1 MAEEDK
7 DITPAD
13 ASPVKEEMP
22 EAGMP
27 EKAPRKKRHRWLRIT
42 LRVLAALIIFIL
54 LIPVLLY
61 VPPVQTFVKNIA
73 CNVVKKSTGMDIS
86 IERFLLKWP
95 VDLSL
100 QGVTIVE
107 ATGDTMVNAKELIT
121 DVKLLPLMKLDV
133 QINRLDLIDGYYRML
148 SPDSSMLLRL
158 RAGFLSV
165 DDQSEADLKEMRIV
179 LNKAILKDGN
189 VSLVMDPSRQQA
201 KTDTTSTAMFI
212 GANDLTLENF
222 TFGMT
227 MPPTI
232 DTLSLVAGNLKLRNG
247 IIDLGKNT
255 ITADYL
261 GASDGNAIYLTPPAA
276 VDSVSSGSAV
286 AKTIAKSGDVVSDSV
301 PASPPMVIKGDT
313 VQLSRFSATY
323 AVKGATPLPGFDASY
338 IQVSDVNLLMRD
350 FYNAGS
356 SLNLPIASIT
366 AKERSGLEITSGS
379 GTVAIDST
387 GLALRDF
394 ALTTPYSTLGATA
407 ALPFSLMALEPQAPV
422 NVEASGSLG
431 LPDIEAFMPDLA
443 VYTRKLPQR
452 APLRLDLTA
461 EGTLSDVS
469 IPQLALDMPGVFSLQ
484 AKGKATNAL
493 DFKRLRGNIEF
504 NGSVLNPAVV
514 DGLLGNIG
522 FKMPRLQLKGTATA
536 FDQAYGANFRLLTS
550 VGDVAADGK
559 VSMTAETYNAR
570 VNLTKVNV
578 AHFMPD
584 LGVGPVTASLTARGA
599 GFDPERP
606 RAHTDIRLDVA
617 SLVYHKQTLR
627 NVVADVQ
634 LLNGVYS
641 IQAVSKNDFADFNIE
656 GSGTVDPDLYT
667 FDVKGDLTHLD
678 LQKIGL
684 TPDVNEGHG
693 QLSLKGTA
701 SPRKWNYD
709 VALSLHDIN
718 WKVADQ
724 TYDIPGSLDATFRS
738 DAVSTRADV
747 DALLTSLTFDSPIG
761 LKQLMGAFTVTTD
774 TLNHQLK
781 NKLLDIEHLQ
791 AALPPFRLGF
801 NASGRGTLGS
811 VLRTMGFTT
820 DTIYASLANDSLIHG
835 NAAIRSLSNGSMRA
849 DTLSLLLSQRGSL
862 LDYKLH
868 IGNRPN
874 NPIAEF
880 ADVNLNGYLG
890 SNRLLLSLTQKNQ
903 KGKTGYRLGMTAS
916 YLDSVANVH
925 FTPLKA
931 TIAYL
936 PWQFNADNHV
946 EYNTISHRV
955 TADLQASSNES
966 SILLRTQNG
975 RRGNDELNLVLK
987 NIHVQDF
994 LQLSLFAPPLTAS
1007 VDADMNV
1014 GYTESWFYGGGSL
1027 QVKDFTYDRQR
1038 VGDFGLGLRA
1048 GYNNDG
1054 TTAALATLTIDG
1066 DSALNAKMRFAPD
1079 STGVLETKRFDLELT
1094 RFPLRVANAFLGRDV
1109 AQVAGYLNGSMNM
1122 KGTIASPLL
1131 NGHIYFD
1138 SVSTYIPMIGSSLKF
1153 NNDSVSVADNVI
1165 SFNQF
1170 DIRGANNNPLQLDG
1184 TVDARKFKNILFNLG
1199 LDGNNVQLIGN
1210 DKNTR
1215 SEIFG
1220 KLFVD
1225 MHANVTGS
1233 MQAMNVNANLRVL
1246 NSTDLT
1252 YAISETAQQ
1261 LSQLQDASGVV
1272 KFVNFNDTTTVAKVD
1287 TVAPA
1292 LAMRINAGLSIQPG
1306 TRFTID
1312 IPGSAVTGSGTVK
1325 IQPEGTLNYY
1335 QNYMGD
1341 MQLNGQLNLPAGTV
1355 RYGMAMGAVKA
1366 DFSLQPSSYVHWN
1379 GDIMNPTLNILAT
1392 DQVRTNLVENGNSRL
1407 VNFLVKLNVTNTLS
1421 APKVLFDLSTDDDM
1435 AVQNDL
1441 MSMSADQRSMAA
1453 INLLL
1458 TGQYSAGG
1466 VKTASSDLLQ
1476 GSLYGLLTSQVNS
1489 FLANHVK
1496 GVDISLGVDQYNKYT
1511 NGEQGST
1518 TSYSYTMSK
1527 SLFDDRFKISV
1538 GGNYTT
1544 DASADENFSE
1554 NLISDISF
1562 EYILKQN
1569 SNLSMYLRLFRHTG
1583 YESILEGEI
1592 TETGVGFVMKRRLET
1607 LKNLF
1612 NFLPGKRSVPVSLP
1626 SPSKSDSLPA
1636 GAAGGLV
1643 PSDTTAVPLSVKP
1656 SQSESNDS
1664 IKVK

>member
-1 MAEEDK
+1 
-7 DITPAD
+7 
-13 ASPVKEEMP
+13 
-22 EAGMP
+22 
-27 EKAPRKKRHRWLRIT
+27 
-42 LRVLAALIIFIL
+42 
-54 LIPVLLY
+54 
-61 VPPVQTFVKNIA
+61 
-73 CNVVKKSTGMDIS
+73 
-86 IERFLLKWP
+86 
-95 VDLSL
+95 
-100 QGVTIVE
+100 
-107 ATGDTMVNAKELIT
+107 
-121 DVKLLPLMKLDV
+121 
-133 QINRLDLIDGYYRML
+133 
-148 SPDSSMLLRL
+148 
-158 RAGFLSV
+158 
-165 DDQSEADLKEMRIV
+165 
-179 LNKAILKDGN
+179 
-189 VSLVMDPSRQQA
+189 
-201 KTDTTSTAMFI
+201 
-212 GANDLTLENF
+212 
-222 TFGMT
+222 
-227 MPPTI
+227 
-232 DTLSLVAGNLKLRNG
+232 
-247 IIDLGKNT
+247 
-255 ITADYL
+255 
-261 GASDGNAIYLTPPAA
+261 
-276 VDSVSSGSAV
+276 
-286 AKTIAKSGDVVSDSV
+286 
-301 PASPPMVIKGDT
+301 MVIKGDT
-313 VQLSRFSATY
+313 VQLSRFSALY
-323 AVKGATPLPGFDASY
+323 AMKGAQPLPGFDASY
-338 IQVSDVNLLMRD
+338 IQVSDVNITMHD
-350 FYNAGS
+350 FLNAGS
-356 SLNLPIASIT
+356 SINLPISSIT

-387 GLALRDF
+387 GLSLRDF
-394 ALTTPYSTLGATA
+394 AVTTLYSTLGANA

-422 NVEASGSLG
+422 NVSAKGSLG
-431 LPDIEAFMPDLA
+431 LPDIEAFMPDLST
-443 VYTRKLPQR
+443 YTSKLPQR
-452 APLRLDLTA
+452 APLRFDLAA
-461 EGTLSDVS
+461 EGTLSDVV
-469 IPQLALDMPGVFSLQ
+469 IPQLMADMPGVFSLQ
-484 AKGKATNAL
+484 AKGRAANAL
-493 DFKRLRGNIEF
+493 DFKRLRGNLEF
-504 NGSVLNPAVV
+504 DGSIVNPAVV

-536 FDQAYGANFRLLTS
+536 YDQAYGANFRLLTS

-559 VSMTAETYNAR
+559 VSMTAESYNAR

-584 LGVGPVTASLTARGA
+584 LGVGPVTASLTAKGA

-641 IQAVSKNDFADFNIE
+641 LQAVSKNEFADFNIK

-667 FDVKGDLTHLD
+667 FNVTGDLTHLD
-678 LQKIGL
+678 LQQIGI
-684 TPDVNEGHG
+684 TPDKNEGHG
-693 QLSLKGTA
+693 QIAIKGSA

-709 VALSLHDIN
+709 VDLSLHDIK
-718 WKVADQ
+718 WEVADQ

-738 DAVSTRADV
+738 DALSTRADV
-747 DALLTSLTFDSPIG
+747 EALLTSLTFESPMG

-774 TLNHQLK
+774 SLNRQLK
-781 NKLLDIEHLQ
+781 NKLIDPANLQ
-791 AALPPFRLGF
+791 AALPPFKLGL
-801 NASGRGTLGS
+801 NASGRGTVGR
-811 VLRTMGFTT
+811 VLNTMGFTT
-820 DTIYASLANDSLIHG
+820 DTIYAQITNDSLLNG
-835 NAAIRSLSNGSMRA
+835 NAAVRSFSNGSMRA
-849 DTLSLLLSQRGSL
+849 DTLTFNLAQRGQL
-862 LDYKLH
+862 LDYKFH
-868 IGNRPN
+868 MGNRPN
-874 NPIAEF
+874 NPLAEF
-880 ADVNLNGYLG
+880 ADVNINGYLG
-890 SNRLLLSLTQKNQ
+890 TNRLLLSLTQKNQ

-916 YLDSVANVH
+916 YMDSIATVH

-946 EYNTISHRV
+946 EYNLLSHRIM
-955 TADLQASSNES
+955 ADLEASSNES
-966 SILLRTQNG
+966 SILLKTQNG

-1007 VDADMNV
+1007 VDANLNV
-1014 GYTESWFYGGGSL
+1014 GYTDSWFYGGGSL

-1038 VGDFGLGLRA
+1038 VGDFDLGLRA

-1054 TTAALATLTIDG
+1054 TTAALATLTVDG

-1094 RFPLRVANAFLGRDV
+1094 RFPLKVANAFLGRDV

-1122 KGTIASPLL
+1122 KGTFTQPLL
-1131 NGHIYFD
+1131 NGHIYCD

-1153 NNDSVSVADNVI
+1153 NNDSVSVADNVVT
-1165 SFNQF
+1165 FNQF
-1170 DIRGANNNPLQLDG
+1170 DIWGANANPLQLYG
-1184 TVDARKFKNILFNLG
+1184 TVDARKFSNLLFNLA
-1199 LDGNNVQLIGN
+1199 LDGKNVQLIGN

-1225 MHANVTGS
+1225 MHANVNGS
-1233 MQAMNVNANLRVL
+1233 MRAMNVDANLKVL
-1246 NSTDLT
+1246 NTTDLT
-1252 YAISETAQQ
+1252 YAISETTAQ
-1261 LSQLQDASGVV
+1261 LNQLQDASGVV
-1272 KFVNFNDTTTVAKVD
+1272 KFVNFNDTTTVAKED
-1287 TVAPA
+1287 TVAPS
-1292 LAMRINAGLSIQPG
+1292 LAMRINAGLNIQPG
-1306 TRFTID
+1306 TRITVD

-1325 IQPEGTLNYY
+1325 IQPEGTLNYF

-1341 MQLNGQLNLPAGTV
+1341 MRLNGQLNLPEGTV

-1366 DFSLQPSSYVHWN
+1366 DFVLQPSSYIHWN
-1379 GDIMNPTLNILAT
+1379 GDIMNPTLNIQAN
-1392 DQVRTNLVENGNSRL
+1392 DPVRTNLVENGNSRL
-1407 VNFLVKLNVTNTLS
+1407 VNFLVKLSVTNTLS

-1511 NGEQGST
+1511 NGEEGST

-1527 SLFDDRFKISV
+1527 SLFDNRFKISV

-1612 NFLPGKRSVPVSLP
+1612 NFLPGKRRAVQLP
-1626 SPSKSDSLPA
+1626 PPAPADSTSGPSAQPGPNGLPQPAKEAVKQALQDSLKRREN
-1636 GAAGGLV
+1636 V
-1643 PSDTTAVPLSVKP
+1643 TV
-1656 SQSESNDS
+1656 SESNDS
-1664 IKVK
+1664 LKVK